1 MWRRRRFA
9 QPGDSR
15 NATRGAAR
23 RNAHPSGLHKSA
35 PTRSWPIIC
44 GCELAAVRKLRRVCA
59 LAAGERRRRRK
70 LRPTTRRGSRAPGTA
85 VHTRRRRAARCA
97 CRRTAQTRA
106 CSASLAETAHSAALP
121 PLLRVCQRLRGQCV
135 AASSRGV
142 RRAPQRP
149 RRASPRGRASP
160 LSALLVSHDE
170 ERRWRAPGV
179 DAAGACVALLP
190 LLRHPARQAAET
202 TMLTCGASCRWWW
215 ALCCWASTRA
225 TRRVTQLRSAGTA
238 RRSARNARRAAED
251 ARFAHRC
258 PLRAHALGAARTARC
273 SRAAAPAAALRAQRG
288 QDGVAA

>member
-44 GCELAAVRKLRRVCA
+44 GCELICCA
-59 LAAGERRRRRK
+59 Q
-70 LRPTTRRGSRAPGTA
+70 T
-85 VHTRRRRAARCA
+85 AARLCVGCRRTQEAPQASADDATRLTCTWHGGAHQEEARCTVGCA

-121 PLLRVCQRLRGQCV
+121 PLLRVCQRVRGQCV

-149 RRASPRGRASP
+149 RRASQRGRASP

-202 TMLTCGASCRWWW
+202 TMLTCGASLSDGGGPC
-215 ALCCWASTRA
+215 AAGH
-225 TRRVTQLRSAGTA
+225 LRG
-238 RRSARNARRAAED
+238 
-251 ARFAHRC
+251 
-258 PLRAHALGAARTARC
+258 LQGA
-273 SRAAAPAAALRAQRG
+273 
-288 QDGVAA
+288 